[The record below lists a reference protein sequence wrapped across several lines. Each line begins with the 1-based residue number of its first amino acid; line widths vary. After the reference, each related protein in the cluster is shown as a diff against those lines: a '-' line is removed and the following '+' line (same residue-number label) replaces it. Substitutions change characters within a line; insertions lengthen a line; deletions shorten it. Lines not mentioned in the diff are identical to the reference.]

1 MRDLRLEGK
10 VTIFK
15 SLAIS
20 KIVHL
25 ALVTNIPVST
35 IDLLRYKKNFC
46 GGKRNLKLN
55 MKLSVIITRIGE

>member
-1 MRDLRLEGK
+1 MNHIKKIQNILKIWRMRDLTLEGK

-25 ALVTNIPVST
+25 ALVINIPVST
-35 IDLLRYKKNFC
+35 IDLLIKIQK
-46 GGKRNLKLN
+46 
-55 MKLSVIITRIGE
+55 

>member
-1 MRDLRLEGK
+1 MRDLTLEGK

-20 KIVHL
+20 KIAHL

-35 IDLLRYKKNFC
+35 IDLLIKIQKEFLWGKK
-46 GGKRNLKLN
+46 K
-55 MKLSVIITRIGE
+55 T